1 MFVKIIRGFRSVSFI
16 AHACI
21 YAICFVYFYTITL
34 CNTKRIQI
42 FKFKKSQKIPSTLIL
57 CELFSSIYVLFIE
70 QHSVIC
76 ASESSPNTA
85 VNTRG
90 RNVACFVFG
99 STQHSFTHMHPPN
112 HPHWENAKEEA
123 DPHMII
129 PWTDADFFSFFD
141 FHIKSPCF
149 STNKCDISKPLHTH
163 TPDSHMFYLDFD
175 SFMNMDIADVSL
187 SVNSWLIL
195 CEVWKKISDPSLSLG
210 LLMPCSCIWSLLPV
224 ILYIQLLIFVL

>member
-1 MFVKIIRGFRSVSFI
+1 
-16 AHACI
+16 
-21 YAICFVYFYTITL
+21 
-34 CNTKRIQI
+34 
-42 FKFKKSQKIPSTLIL
+42 
-57 CELFSSIYVLFIE
+57 
-70 QHSVIC
+70 
-76 ASESSPNTA
+76 
-85 VNTRG
+85 
-90 RNVACFVFG
+90 
-99 STQHSFTHMHPPN
+99 MHPPN

-195 CEVWKKISDPSLSLG
+195 CKVWKNNFRSFSFVRTAHALLLHLEPVVCDSVHLASNFCTISIQGISLIMSSMSKIEL
-210 LLMPCSCIWSLLPV
+210 
-224 ILYIQLLIFVL
+224 